1 MGQRHYD
8 GRSEFHARVK
18 GLMSGRGQSATI
30 NFTDQKTFGARY
42 CARKESM
49 SRSPTVSSWKW
60 RAKVVEIT
68 GGVST
73 NRKHTEQMGAHAK
86 NDGNILP
93 TARQKALPMLETN
106 PQINKSAGT
115 VKSAA

>member
-1 MGQRHYD
+1 MMGQRHYD

-49 SRSPTVSSWKW
+49 SRSPTISSWKW
-60 RAKVVEIT
+60 RAKVVKIT

-86 NDGNILP
+86 GQREHLADG
-93 TARQKALPMLETN
+93 ETESFADAGD
-106 PQINKSAGT
+106 KST
-115 VKSAA
+115 D